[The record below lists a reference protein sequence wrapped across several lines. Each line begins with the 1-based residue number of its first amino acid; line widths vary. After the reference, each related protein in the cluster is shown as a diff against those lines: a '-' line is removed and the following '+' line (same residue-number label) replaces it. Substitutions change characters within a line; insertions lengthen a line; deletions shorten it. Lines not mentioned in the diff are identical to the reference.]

1 MKDSAPRK
9 PFIRTLRG
17 KVIIGISTLL
27 VILIAL
33 SLGLTLGFRTRDN
46 KRSTTPEDAAP
57 SSVAINLSSM
67 APSTAASL
75 DPALV
80 GFSIEQDRWTDWA
93 GISKPNQFVLNV
105 LGNLKNKTGS
115 TPWIRIGADSEG
127 QSQTIL
133 FQLHQS

>member
-17 KVIIGISTLL
+17 KLIIGISTLL

-33 SLGLTLGFRTRDN
+33 SLGLTLGFRARDN
-46 KRSTTPEDAAP
+46 KRSTAPEDAAP
-57 SSVAINLSSM
+57 SSVVINLSST
-67 APSTAASL
+67 APSTANSL

-80 GFSIEQDRWTDWA
+80 SFSIEQDRWTDWT

-115 TPWIRIGADSEG
+115 TPWIRVGADSEG
-127 QSQTIL
+127 Q
-133 FQLHQS
+133 